1 MNLEIIII
9 FMLVEEKIISSLE
22 EVLLE
27 NNFDYNKTINDFVNV
42 LNNLDKNRF
51 IWYSTF
57 TKHPPEQSGVI
68 FFLPFFQTLLSNS
81 VFSCFPA

>member
-1 MNLEIIII
+1 LNLEIIII

-42 LNNLDKNRF
+42 LNKFIVNEPSLWHINNKNKLKINR
-51 IWYSTF
+51 IIIVN
-57 TKHPPEQSGVI
+57 H
-68 FFLPFFQTLLSNS
+68 
-81 VFSCFPA
+81 